1 MRKFIIIL
9 FLAVTFSSPLVA
21 EIVKKVEISGNE
33 RVSDETI
40 KIYGEIELNK
50 NYTEKKLNEVLTNLY
65 STDFFEDIKISVANG
80 ILKIDLKEYPV
91 INELII
97 LGEASNKYR
106 EQITK
111 LIKSK
116 KKRSFIKSNLAQD
129 LEIIKKLYASVGY
142 NFAKVE
148 TKTKIL
154 SGNTV
159 DVIIEVERGNISK
172 ISKISFIGDKKVR
185 ERRLRD
191 VIASE
196 EDKFWKIISRNT
208 KFNDEIVKLDIRLLK
223 NYYKSI
229 GYYDVEIT
237 SRSAELS
244 KKGEVELIYSI
255 EAGNRYVISKIFINT
270 DPVYDAKLFF
280 PLNDEFKKNIGKYY
294 SPFIVKDLLDEIDL
308 LIENNNLQFVEH
320 NVEEILEGRNIAI
333 KFNIT
338 EGEKVLV
345 ERINVLGNNV
355 TNEAVIRSELLLDEG
370 DPFTKLNLDKSISK
384 IKARNIFKTV
394 NYEVSKGSAN
404 NLRKIDIIVEEK
416 PTGEISAGAGIGTN
430 GGSFAFMINEN
441 NWLGEG
447 KRVGF
452 DVTIDQDSLK
462 GTISYSDP
470 NYDFL
475 GNAIN
480 YSLSSTTNDK
490 PNQGYSN
497 TLLSGGIDTS
507 FEQYKDI
514 FVNLGLSASFDDL
527 QTESTASSSLKKQS
541 GNFTEFAAVYGFSY
555 DQRNRAFMPT
565 DGSIVSFQQILPV
578 YADKNFI
585 SNTFASSFYESISEN
600 VVGAGKLYLSAVNG
614 LSSDDVRLSKR
625 KFLSR
630 NRLRGF
636 ERGKV
641 GPVDGND
648 HVGGN
653 YAAAVNFEAN
663 LPNFFPESTN
673 TEAALFLDFGNVWGV
688 DYDDSIDDS
697 NKIRSATGAAINWI
711 SPIGPMSFVFSK
723 NITKASTDVTES
735 FNFNLGTTF

>member
-65 STDFFEDIKISVANG
+65 STDLFEDIKISVANG

-148 TKTKIL
+148 TKTKKL

-255 EAGNRYVISKIFINT
+255 EAET
-270 DPVYDAKLFF
+270 DML
-280 PLNDEFKKNIGKYY
+280 
-294 SPFIVKDLLDEIDL
+294 
-308 LIENNNLQFVEH
+308 
-320 NVEEILEGRNIAI
+320 
-333 KFNIT
+333 
-338 EGEKVLV
+338 
-345 ERINVLGNNV
+345 
-355 TNEAVIRSELLLDEG
+355 
-370 DPFTKLNLDKSISK
+370 
-384 IKARNIFKTV
+384 
-394 NYEVSKGSAN
+394 
-404 NLRKIDIIVEEK
+404 
-416 PTGEISAGAGIGTN
+416 
-430 GGSFAFMINEN
+430 
-441 NWLGEG
+441 
-447 KRVGF
+447 
-452 DVTIDQDSLK
+452 
-462 GTISYSDP
+462 
-470 NYDFL
+470 
-475 GNAIN
+475 
-480 YSLSSTTNDK
+480 
-490 PNQGYSN
+490 
-497 TLLSGGIDTS
+497 
-507 FEQYKDI
+507 
-514 FVNLGLSASFDDL
+514 
-527 QTESTASSSLKKQS
+527 
-541 GNFTEFAAVYGFSY
+541 
-555 DQRNRAFMPT
+555 
-565 DGSIVSFQQILPV
+565 
-578 YADKNFI
+578 
-585 SNTFASSFYESISEN
+585 
-600 VVGAGKLYLSAVNG
+600 
-614 LSSDDVRLSKR
+614 
-625 KFLSR
+625 
-630 NRLRGF
+630 
-636 ERGKV
+636 
-641 GPVDGND
+641 
-648 HVGGN
+648 
-653 YAAAVNFEAN
+653 
-663 LPNFFPESTN
+663 
-673 TEAALFLDFGNVWGV
+673 
-688 DYDDSIDDS
+688 
-697 NKIRSATGAAINWI
+697 
-711 SPIGPMSFVFSK
+711 
-723 NITKASTDVTES
+723 
-735 FNFNLGTTF
+735 